1 MRSSRSLPPSTAA
14 GEWFRRCRA
23 PRVCA
28 ARVLAALEF
37 AAPEFAALGFAAP
50 GFAAP
55 GRAVRDIAGRM
66 CAARGFPAPKG
77 GAPGPAMAV
86 VWSVVARIAAVVR
99 GAAAVYV
106 VVQVAIWHDYYA
118 AHPWYL
124 AAPLAAVAWG
134 GAAAAYLR
142 RRRPAWPLIVLDSSF
157 YAALAISSGICV
169 PPDMRGVAGNW
180 LYIVL
185 VGQVVVTVWF
195 APRMLAV
202 PLGLVPEAAYWAS
215 TAVTPPGPA
224 QGNAP
229 EVSGVL
235 LLVVLIIH
243 WAGRSMLYH
252 RAAQADRGFA
262 AADSEAHDQY
272 VVLSRNIERREHER
286 LLHDTVLNTLTAISR
301 GSSAAMVVAR
311 CRHDIALLEHALA
324 GPADAAEP
332 AAPGAATLVAD
343 LETVAGEMRARG
355 LRITLEVAGGGGPD
369 IPPPVAGAIGGA
381 TREALAN
388 VAAHAGTGEAWVT
401 VTLGP
406 GQPGGG
412 QPGGDPPGGDPP
424 GVGAGGVQVTVRDTG
439 TGFDPAR
446 VDPARLGLR
455 RSITERVTDWGGR
468 VSVRSAPG
476 QGTVVDM
483 SWPAALPA
491 AGAELVAADS
501 SW

>member
-1 MRSSRSLPPSTAA
+1 
-14 GEWFRRCRA
+14 
-23 PRVCA
+23 
-28 ARVLAALEF
+28 
-37 AAPEFAALGFAAP
+37 
-50 GFAAP
+50 
-55 GRAVRDIAGRM
+55 
-66 CAARGFPAPKG
+66 
-77 GAPGPAMAV
+77 MAV
-86 VWSVVARIAAVVR
+86 IWSVVARIAAVVR

-106 VVQVAIWHDYYA
+106 IVQVAIWHDYYA

-124 AAPLAAVAWG
+124 AGPLAAVAWG
-134 GAAAAYLR
+134 AAAAAYLLR

-157 YAALAISSGICV
+157 YAVLAISSGICV
-169 PPDMRGVAGNW
+169 PPEMRGVAGNW

-195 APRMLAV
+195 APRLLAV
-202 PLGLVPEAAYWAS
+202 LLGLVPEAAYWAS
-215 TAVTPPGPA
+215 AAVTPPGPA
-224 QGNAP
+224 QGDAP
-229 EVSGVL
+229 VVSSVL

-243 WAGRSMLYH
+243 WAGRTMLYR

-262 AADSEAHDQY
+262 AGDSEAHDQY

-301 GSSAAMVVAR
+301 GSSGATVVAR

-324 GPADAAEP
+324 DPAGAAEP
-332 AAPGAATLVAD
+332 AALGGATLVAD
-343 LETVAGEMRARG
+343 VETVAGEMRARG
-355 LRITLEVAGGGGPD
+355 LRVTLEVAGSGGPD
-369 IPPPVAGAIGGA
+369 IPPPVAGAIVYA

-401 VTLGP
+401 ITLDAGV
-406 GQPGGG
+406 PGGG
-412 QPGGDPPGGDPP
+412 PPGADSPGGDTAGGDTA
-424 GVGAGGVQVTVRDTG
+424 GVWAGGVQVTVRDAG
-439 TGFDPAR
+439 AGFDPAR

-455 RSITERVTDWGGR
+455 RSITERVADWGGR

-491 AGAELVAADS
+491 AGAELVSADS

>member
-1 MRSSRSLPPSTAA
+1 
-14 GEWFRRCRA
+14 
-23 PRVCA
+23 
-28 ARVLAALEF
+28 
-37 AAPEFAALGFAAP
+37 
-50 GFAAP
+50 
-55 GRAVRDIAGRM
+55 
-66 CAARGFPAPKG
+66 
-77 GAPGPAMAV
+77 MAV
-86 VWSVVARIAAVVR
+86 IWSVVARIAAVVR

-106 VVQVAIWHDYYA
+106 IVAVAIWRDYYA

-124 AAPLAAVAWG
+124 AGPLAAVVWG

-142 RRRPAWPLIVLDSSF
+142 RHRPAWPLIILDSSF
-157 YAALAISSGICV
+157 YAVLAISAGICV
-169 PPDMRGVAGNW
+169 PPDMRGVAGSW

-185 VGQVVVTVWF
+185 VSQIVVTVWF
-195 APRMLAV
+195 APRMLAAV
-202 PLGLVPEAAYWAS
+202 LGLVPGAAYWTSA
-215 TAVTPPGPA
+215 AVTPPGPA
-224 QGNAP
+224 QGDAP
-229 EVSGVL
+229 VVSGVL

-243 WAGRSMLYH
+243 WAGRSMLYR

-301 GSSAAMVVAR
+301 GSSGATVVAR

-324 GPADAAEP
+324 DPAAAAEP
-332 AAPGAATLVAD
+332 TAPGGTTLVAD
-343 LETVAGEMRARG
+343 VETLAREMRARG
-355 LRITLEVAGGGGPD
+355 LRVTLEVAGKGGPD
-369 IPPPVAGAIGGA
+369 IPPPVAGAIVYA

-388 VAAHAGTGEAWVT
+388 VAAHAGTAQAWVSI
-401 VTLGP
+401 TLGT
-406 GQPGGG
+406 
-412 QPGGDPPGGDPP
+412 
-424 GVGAGGVQVTVRDTG
+424 GGVQVTVRDAG

-455 RSITERVTDWGGR
+455 RSITERITDWGGH

-483 SWPAALPA
+483 SWPGGRPA
-491 AGAELVAADS
+491 AGVELVAADS

>member
-1 MRSSRSLPPSTAA
+1 
-14 GEWFRRCRA
+14 
-23 PRVCA
+23 
-28 ARVLAALEF
+28 
-37 AAPEFAALGFAAP
+37 
-50 GFAAP
+50 
-55 GRAVRDIAGRM
+55 
-66 CAARGFPAPKG
+66 
-77 GAPGPAMAV
+77 MAV
-86 VWSVVARIAAVVR
+86 IWSVVARIAAVVR

-124 AAPLAAVAWG
+124 AGPLAAVAWG

-169 PPDMRGVAGNW
+169 PPDMRGVAGYW

-195 APRMLAV
+195 APRVLAV
-202 PLGLVPEAAYWAS
+202 LGLVPEAAYWAS
-215 TAVTPPGPA
+215 AAVTPPGPA
-224 QGNAP
+224 QGDAP
-229 EVSGVL
+229 VVSSV
-235 LLVVLIIH
+235 LLVVVLVIH
-243 WAGRSMLYH
+243 WAGRNMLYR

-272 VVLSRNIERREHER
+272 VVLSRNVERREHER

-301 GSSAAMVVAR
+301 GSSGAMVVAR
-311 CRHDIALLEHALA
+311 CRHDIALLEHAFA
-324 GPADAAEP
+324 DPARAAEP
-332 AAPGAATLVAD
+332 AAPGGAALIAD
-343 LETVAGEMRARG
+343 VETVASQMRARG
-355 LRITLEVAGGGGPD
+355 LRITLEVAGTAGPD
-369 IPPPVAGAIGGA
+369 IPPPVAGAIVHA

-401 VTLGP
+401 ITLGTGTLGTGTLDAGTLGTGTLDEGAP
-406 GQPGGG
+406 
-412 QPGGDPPGGDPP
+412 D
-424 GVGAGGVQVTVRDTG
+424 VGAGGGVEVTVRDAG
-439 TGFDPAR
+439 LGFDPAR

-483 SWPAALPA
+483 SWPGALPA
-491 AGAELVAADS
+491 PGPELVAADS

>member
-1 MRSSRSLPPSTAA
+1 
-14 GEWFRRCRA
+14 
-23 PRVCA
+23 
-28 ARVLAALEF
+28 
-37 AAPEFAALGFAAP
+37 
-50 GFAAP
+50 
-55 GRAVRDIAGRM
+55 
-66 CAARGFPAPKG
+66 
-77 GAPGPAMAV
+77 MAV
-86 VWSVVARIAAVVR
+86 LQSVVGRIAAVVR

-124 AAPLAAVAWG
+124 AGPLAAVAWG

-142 RRRPAWPLIVLDSSF
+142 RCRPAWPLIVADSSF
-157 YAALAISSGICV
+157 YAALAISSGMCV

-185 VGQVVVTVWF
+185 ASQVVVTVWF
-195 APRMLAV
+195 APRLLAV
-202 PLGLVPEAAYWAS
+202 LLGLVPEAAYWAS
-215 TAVTPPGPA
+215 AAVTPPGRA

-229 EVSGVL
+229 VVSGALLLFVL
-235 LLVVLIIH
+235 LIH
-243 WAGRSMLYH
+243 WTGRGVLYR

-262 AADSEAHDQY
+262 AADQEAREQY

-301 GSSAAMVVAR
+301 GSGGATVVAR

-324 GPADAAEP
+324 GPGEAAEP
-332 AAPGAATLVAD
+332 PAPEGATLVAAV
-343 LETVAGEMRARG
+343 EAVAGEMRARG
-355 LRITLEVAGGGGPD
+355 LRVTLEVAGRGGPD
-369 IPPPVAGAIGGA
+369 VPAPVAGAIAHA

-401 VTLGP
+401 ITLGP
-406 GQPGGG
+406 GAPG
-412 QPGGDPPGGDPP
+412 
-424 GVGAGGVQVTVRDTG
+424 VTVRDAG
-439 TGFDPAR
+439 AGFDPAR

-455 RSITERVTDWGGR
+455 RSITERVADWGGR

-483 SWPAALPA
+483 SWPVVLPA

>member
-1 MRSSRSLPPSTAA
+1 
-14 GEWFRRCRA
+14 
-23 PRVCA
+23 
-28 ARVLAALEF
+28 
-37 AAPEFAALGFAAP
+37 
-50 GFAAP
+50 
-55 GRAVRDIAGRM
+55 
-66 CAARGFPAPKG
+66 
-77 GAPGPAMAV
+77 MAV
-86 VWSVVARIAAVVR
+86 IWSVVARIAAVVR

-124 AAPLAAVAWG
+124 AGPLAAVAWG
-134 GAAAAYLR
+134 GAAAAYLS
-142 RRRPAWPLIVLDSSF
+142 RRRPGWPLIVLDSGF

-202 PLGLVPEAAYWAS
+202 LLGLVPEAAYWAS
-215 TAVTPPGPA
+215 AAVTPPGPA
-224 QGNAP
+224 QGDAP
-229 EVSGVL
+229 VVSSV
-235 LLVVLIIH
+235 LLVVVLVIH
-243 WAGRSMLYH
+243 WAGRTMLYR

-272 VVLSRNIERREHER
+272 VVLSRNVERREHER

-301 GSSAAMVVAR
+301 GSSGAMVVAR

-324 GPADAAEP
+324 DPAGAAEP
-332 AAPGAATLVAD
+332 AAPGGATLVAD
-343 LETVAGEMRARG
+343 VETVVGEMRARG
-355 LRITLEVAGGGGPD
+355 LRITLEVAGTAGPD
-369 IPPPVAGAIGGA
+369 IPAHVAGAIVHA

-401 VTLGP
+401 ITLGP
-406 GQPGGG
+406 GTLAPGAPGAPDAPDAGTGGG
-412 QPGGDPPGGDPP
+412 F
-424 GVGAGGVQVTVRDTG
+424 QVTVRDAG
-439 TGFDPAR
+439 LGFDPAR

-455 RSITERVTDWGGR
+455 RSITERVTDWGGH

-476 QGTVVDM
+476 LGTVVDM
-483 SWPAALPA
+483 SWSGTLPA
-491 AGAELVAADS
+491 GGPELVAADS

>member
-1 MRSSRSLPPSTAA
+1 MA
-14 GEWFRRCRA
+14 
-23 PRVCA
+23 RVPA
-28 ARVLAALEF
+28 ARVSAARL
-37 AAPEFAALGFAAP
+37 LAAP
-50 GFAAP
+50 GH
-55 GRAVRDIAGRM
+55 GVRDVAGRM
-66 CAARGFPAPKG
+66 CAARGFPAPKW

-86 VWSVVARIAAVVR
+86 IWSVIARVAAVVR

-106 VVQVAIWHDYYA
+106 VVQVAIWHGYYA

-124 AAPLAAVAWG
+124 AGPAAAVVWG

-142 RRRPAWPLIVLDSSF
+142 RRRPPWPLIVLDSSF

-180 LYIVL
+180 LYVVL
-185 VGQVVVTVWF
+185 VGQVAVTVWF
-195 APRMLAV
+195 APRVLAV
-202 PLGLVPEAAYWAS
+202 LLGLVPEAAYWAGA
-215 TAVTPPGPA
+215 AVTPPGPA
-224 QGNAP
+224 QGNAQV
-229 EVSGVL
+229 VSSVL

-243 WAGRSMLYH
+243 WAGRTMLYR

-262 AADSEAHDQY
+262 AADAEAHDQY
-272 VVLSRNIERREHER
+272 VVLSRSVERREHER

-301 GSSAAMVVAR
+301 GASGATVVAR
-311 CRHDIALLEHALA
+311 CRHDIALLEQALA
-324 GPADAAEP
+324 DPAGAAEP
-332 AAPGAATLVAD
+332 AAPAGATLVAEV
-343 LETVAGEMRARG
+343 ETVAAQMRARG
-355 LRITLEVAGGGGPD
+355 LRVTLEIAGSGELD
-369 IPPPVAGAIGGA
+369 IPRPAAGAIVHA

-401 VTLGP
+401 ITLDP
-406 GQPGGG
+406 G
-412 QPGGDPPGGDPP
+412 PPGA
-424 GVGAGGVQVTVRDTG
+424 GAGGVQVTVRDAG
-439 TGFDPAR
+439 AGFDPAR

-483 SWPAALPA
+483 SWPGALPA
-491 AGAELVAADS
+491 ARAALVAADS

>member
-1 MRSSRSLPPSTAA
+1 
-14 GEWFRRCRA
+14 
-23 PRVCA
+23 
-28 ARVLAALEF
+28 
-37 AAPEFAALGFAAP
+37 
-50 GFAAP
+50 
-55 GRAVRDIAGRM
+55 
-66 CAARGFPAPKG
+66 
-77 GAPGPAMAV
+77 MAV

-124 AAPLAAVAWG
+124 AGPLAAVAWG
-134 GAAAAYLR
+134 GTAAAYLR
-142 RRRPAWPLIVLDSSF
+142 RHRPAWPLIVLDSCF
-157 YAALAISSGICV
+157 YAALAIGSGICV
-169 PPDMRGVAGNW
+169 PPDMRGVAGSW

-195 APRMLAV
+195 APRVLAV
-202 PLGLVPEAAYWAS
+202 LLGLVPEAAYWAS
-215 TAVTPPGPA
+215 AAVTPPGPA

-229 EVSGVL
+229 VVSGVL

-252 RAAQADRGFA
+252 RAALADRGFA

-301 GSSAAMVVAR
+301 GSSGAMVVAR
-311 CRHDIALLEHALA
+311 CRHDITLLEQALA
-324 GPADAAEP
+324 GPADATGP
-332 AAPGAATLVAD
+332 AAPGGATLVAD
-343 LETVAGEMRARG
+343 VETVAGEMRARG
-355 LRITLEVAGGGGPD
+355 LRITLGVAGGGGPD
-369 IPPPVAGAIGGA
+369 IPPPVAGAIVYA

-388 VAAHAGTGEAWVT
+388 VAAHAGSGEAWVT
-401 VTLGP
+401 ITLGA
-406 GQPGGG
+406 
-412 QPGGDPPGGDPP
+412 P
-424 GVGAGGVQVTVRDTG
+424 GVGEGGVQVTVRDAG